1 MCWKIFKQKFKV
13 WKSFKFIDEFS
24 LAPSIFEVADNGLAL
39 GAVADFGAQ
48 NCQYTTKVDAR

>member
-24 LAPSIFEVADNGLAL
+24 LAPSFFEVADNVL
-39 GAVADFGAQ
+39 GIAEGGDFLH
-48 NCQYTTKVDAR
+48 

>member
-24 LAPSIFEVADNGLAL
+24 LAPSFFEVADNGWVFAKK
-39 GAVADFGAQ
+39 APIH
-48 NCQYTTKVDAR
+48 